1 MARKIESLVG
11 RKFGKLT
18 VLERAEDYIVP
29 KTKQHQ
35 FCWLCQCE
43 CGNQKV
49 VRGSTLKN
57 GKTTSCGCVHKE
69 VVKKIGIKNKKTNN
83 YDLSGEYG
91 IGYTHNGREFYFDL
105 EDYDLIKDYS
115 WSMDKAGYV
124 IGSPSKN
131 RKQIHLHVL
140 VMNPDSKQDVDHI
153 NHNPSDNRK
162 INLRNVTRSQNQM
175 NVGLSRNNKSGITG
189 VHFDSTNEKW
199 VAQIGI
205 DQKRKNLGK
214 FDNFDDAVKAR
225 REAEKK
231 YFGEYRYKE
240 QQDVKHMSAQ
250 EMEEYDELYQYVRCK
265 IMGYDENQS
274 LSSKMALRLKG
285 LKVNKFIE
293 NKAIADT
300 ANYSYKLILTTFKF
314 CSVEIDRA
322 FRSKNF
328 KDEMHKF
335 NYALTIVESNLNT
348 VYTRMKNAVKAE
360 EKTQTMDVKTAT
372 HTGASY
378 QRKTKETS
386 SNLEELW

>member
-1 MARKIESLVG
+1 
-11 RKFGKLT
+11 
-18 VLERAEDYIVP
+18 
-29 KTKQHQ
+29 
-35 FCWLCQCE
+35 
-43 CGNQKV
+43 
-49 VRGSTLKN
+49 
-57 GKTTSCGCVHKE
+57 
-69 VVKKIGIKNKKTNN
+69 
-83 YDLSGEYG
+83 
-91 IGYTHNGREFYFDL
+91 
-105 EDYDLIKDYS
+105 
-115 WSMDKAGYV
+115 
-124 IGSPSKN
+124 
-131 RKQIHLHVL
+131 
-140 VMNPDSKQDVDHI
+140 
-153 NHNPSDNRK
+153 
-162 INLRNVTRSQNQM
+162 
-175 NVGLSRNNKSGITG
+175 
-189 VHFDSTNEKW
+189 
-199 VAQIGI
+199 
-205 DQKRKNLGK
+205 
-214 FDNFDDAVKAR
+214 
-225 REAEKK
+225 
-231 YFGEYRYKE
+231 
-240 QQDVKHMSAQ
+240 
-250 EMEEYDELYQYVRCK
+250 
-265 IMGYDENQS
+265 MGYDENQS